1 MDRRYRPGDPACFRD
16 GARVRML
23 TERIHASYP
32 GGTHK
37 IMEVCGTHTMAIA
50 RYGLRGL
57 LPEGL
62 LLLSGPGC
70 PVCVTPAS
78 IIDAAVRLSET
89 KTTAILTF
97 GDMMSVPGS
106 DSSLEMMRSKGA
118 DVRVLYSV
126 YDMLRMAGEEGGRQF
141 VFISVGFETTTPGTA
156 LAVMEVKK
164 RGFKNVSFLVAN
176 RLVIPAM
183 DALMRSGEVGIEGF
197 LCPGHVSV
205 IIGSDAYKEVSG
217 THKVPCTVAGFEP
230 VDILFAINDLV
241 EQIKNGRYEVSNR
254 YSRAVRPEGNIE
266 ARRAADSVFEVRDAE
281 WRGIGRIPSSGL
293 VLRPEYSEYD
303 ALKRFGIRIEQVKD
317 PPGCRCGD
325 VLKGLI
331 LPPEC
336 GLFGARCSPEH
347 PVGPCM
353 VSSEGACAAYYKY
366 QGYL

>member
-1 MDRRYRPGDPACFRD
+1 MDKRYRPGDLGGFRD
-16 GARVRML
+16 SARVRML
-23 TERIHASYP
+23 SERIHASYP

-62 LLLSGPGC
+62 VLLSGPGC

-78 IIDAAVRLSET
+78 VIDAAVRLSQ
-89 KTTAILTF
+89 TAGATILTF
-97 GDMMSVPGS
+97 GDMLSVPGS
-106 DSSLEMMRSKGA
+106 DSSLEMMRSKGS

-126 YDMLRMAGEEGGRQF
+126 YDMLRMAGEERGRQF

-156 LAVMEVKK
+156 IAVIEARK
-164 RGFKNVSFLVAN
+164 RGFRNVSFLVAN

-183 DALMRSGEVGIEGF
+183 DALMRSGEVRIEGF

-205 IIGSDAYKEVSG
+205 IIGSDAYRGVSM
-217 THKVPCTVAGFEP
+217 THEVPCAVAGFEP
-230 VDILFAINDLV
+230 VDILLAIDDLV
-241 EQIKNGRYEVSNR
+241 QQIGGGRHEVSNL
-254 YSRAVRPEGNIE
+254 YSRAVRHEGNIE
-266 ARRAADSVFEVRDAE
+266 ARHTTDTVFEARDAE
-281 WRGIGRIPSSGL
+281 WRGIGSIPLSGL
-293 VLRPEYSEYD
+293 ALRSEYEEYD
-303 ALKRFGIRIEQVKD
+303 ALKRFGMRLEQVED

-336 GLFGARCSPEH
+336 GLYGTRCTHEH

-353 VSSEGACAAYYKY
+353 VSSEGSCSAYFKY
-366 QGYL
+366 RGI

>member
-1 MDRRYRPGDPACFRD
+1 MNNRYRPGDLTGFRD

-23 TERIHASYP
+23 SERIRAAYH
-32 GGTHK
+32 GGLHK

-62 LLLSGPGC
+62 VLLSGPGC

-78 IIDAAVRLSET
+78 VINAAVRLS
-89 KTTAILTF
+89 KRKGTTILTF

-126 YDMLRMAGEEGGRQF
+126 YDMLRIADEESDRQF

-156 LAVMEVKK
+156 LAVIETKN
-164 RGFKNVSFLVAN
+164 RGLQNVSFLVAN

-183 DALMRSGEVGIEGF
+183 DALMRSGEVRIEGF

-205 IIGSDAYKEVSG
+205 IIGSDAYKGVSG
-217 THKVPCTVAGFEP
+217 TYGVPCTVAGFEP
-230 VDILFAINDLV
+230 VDILLAIDDLV
-241 EQIKNGRYEVSNR
+241 QQIGTGSHEVNNR
-254 YSRAVRPEGNIE
+254 YSRAVRPEGNIT
-266 ARRAADSVFEVRDAE
+266 ARRATDTVFEAQEAE
-281 WRGIGRIPSSGL
+281 WRGIGKIPASGL
-293 VLRPEYSEYD
+293 ALRREYGEYD
-303 ALKRFGIRIEQVKD
+303 ALTRFNMRLEQAED

-336 GLFGARCSPEH
+336 RLFGTRCTPER

-353 VSSEGACAAYYKY
+353 VSSEGSCSAYFKY
-366 QGYL
+366 QGI